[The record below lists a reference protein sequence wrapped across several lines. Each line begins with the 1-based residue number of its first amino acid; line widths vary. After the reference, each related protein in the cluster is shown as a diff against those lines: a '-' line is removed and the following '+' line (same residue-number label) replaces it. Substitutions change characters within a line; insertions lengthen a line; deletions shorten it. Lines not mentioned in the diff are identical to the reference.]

1 MLKKII
7 NACGCIDIKIVVLL
21 FFVLAIIF
29 SMYGSICMKSKDKYY
44 ESIGNGQ
51 IIELLTT
58 IL

>member
-29 SMYGSICMKSKDKYY
+29 SMYGPQINTMITGEDCNC
-44 ESIGNGQ
+44 GN
-51 IIELLTT
+51 
-58 IL
+58 

>member
-29 SMYGSICMKSKDKYY
+29 SMYGSEINHMIKGEDC
-44 ESIGNGQ
+44 NCN
-51 IIELLTT
+51 
-58 IL
+58 

>member
-29 SMYGSICMKSKDKYY
+29 SMYGNEINTMIAGEDC
-44 ESIGNGQ
+44 NCN
-51 IIELLTT
+51 
-58 IL
+58 

>member
-29 SMYGSICMKSKDKYY
+29 SMYGSEINNMITGEDCNC
-44 ESIGNGQ
+44 GN
-51 IIELLTT
+51 
-58 IL
+58 